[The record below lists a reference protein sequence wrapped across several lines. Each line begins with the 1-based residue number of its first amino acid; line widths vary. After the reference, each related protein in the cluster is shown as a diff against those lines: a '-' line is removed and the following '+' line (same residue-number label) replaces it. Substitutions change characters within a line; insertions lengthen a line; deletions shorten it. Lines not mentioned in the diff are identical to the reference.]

1 MMEVL
6 VVPPHA
12 AWPGA
17 FAQEAAEIRAALGP
31 VVADVHHI
39 GSTAIRGIHAK
50 PVIDILLEADSH
62 TNLDARSAAM
72 AALGYEVMGEF
83 GIPGRRYFRKNSAV
97 TGTRTH
103 QVHAFEAGSPHVFRH
118 LAFRDYMNAHAE
130 AAQAYS
136 TLKQNL
142 AAAFPHD
149 IEAYMDGKDPFIQE
163 HEARALKWAKEDGMR

>member
-1 MMEVL
+1 MKVS
-6 VVPPHA
+6 VVPPDLR
-12 AWPGA
+12 WPEA
-17 FAQEAAEIRAALGP
+17 FAREAAEIRAAAGCAVL
-31 VVADVHHI
+31 DVHHI
-39 GSTAIRGIHAK
+39 GSTAICGIYAK
-50 PVIDILLEADSH
+50 PVIDILLVVDRH

-83 GIPGRRYFRKNSAV
+83 GIPGRRYFRKNSAE
-97 TGTRTH
+97 GLRTH
-103 QVHAFEAGSPHVFRH
+103 QVHAFEAGSPHLFRH

-136 TLKQNL
+136 RLKQNL

-163 HEARALKWAKEDGMR
+163 HEAQALKWAKEDGMR

>member
-12 AWPGA
+12 AWTDA

-39 GSTAIRGIHAK
+39 GSTAIRGIYAK
-50 PVIDILLEADSH
+50 PVIDILLVVDSH
-62 TNLDARSAAM
+62 ARLDAGSAGM
-72 AALGYEVMGEF
+72 ATLGYEGMGEF
-83 GIPGRRYFRKNSAV
+83 GIPGRRYFRKNSAE
-97 TGTRTH
+97 GLRTH
-103 QVHAFEAGSPHVFRH
+103 QVHAFEAGSPHLFRH